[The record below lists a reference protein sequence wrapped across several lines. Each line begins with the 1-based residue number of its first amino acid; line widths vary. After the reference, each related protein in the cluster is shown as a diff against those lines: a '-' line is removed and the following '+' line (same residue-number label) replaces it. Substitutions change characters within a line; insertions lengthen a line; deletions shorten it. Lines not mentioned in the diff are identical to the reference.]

1 MRKGVFWITERDP
14 VRMIAVSIPC
24 DADGKSLDGNTC
36 YSSKS
41 GENFNH
47 RIEWERLDHSLT
59 SGKTF
64 QYYPRGRVEVRRGKI
79 TIYLNPDINTWT
91 CLAEIF
97 KRFELVGLEETVS
110 VKNDGSAHYRYY
122 G

>member
-1 MRKGVFWITERDP
+1 M
-14 VRMIAVSIPC
+14 
-24 DADGKSLDGNTC
+24 
-36 YSSKS
+36 
-41 GENFNH
+41 
-47 RIEWERLDHSLT
+47 
-59 SGKTF
+59 
-64 QYYPRGRVEVRRGKI
+64 RRGKI
-79 TIYLNPDINTWT
+79 TIYLNPDINTGT